1 MSDSSLSPLNHSP
14 LLKAENLAFERNE
27 SCLFDNL
34 NLVLEP
40 GEIVQVEGAN
50 GSGKTT
56 LLRLLTT
63 ALQPRS
69 GNIFYRGSVVTECR
83 HEYLSDILYI
93 GHQPA
98 VKLTLT
104 AEENLR
110 WMVSNSAKTN
120 QLDIVDALN
129 AVGLSGYSDV
139 PCYTLSA
146 GQHRRVALARLLISE
161 ATLWY
166 LDEPFTAIDKQGVDL
181 LQSCLQKHLNRGGAI
196 VLSSHQ
202 DLAIANLRKH
212 SLDFRAGQVA

>member
-1 MSDSSLSPLNHSP
+1 M
-14 LLKAENLAFERNE
+14 
-27 SCLFDNL
+27 
-34 NLVLEP
+34 
-40 GEIVQVEGAN
+40 
-50 GSGKTT
+50 
-56 LLRLLTT
+56 
-63 ALQPRS
+63 
-69 GNIFYRGSVVTECR
+69 TECR

-146 GQHRRVALARLLISE
+146 GQHRRVALARLLISK